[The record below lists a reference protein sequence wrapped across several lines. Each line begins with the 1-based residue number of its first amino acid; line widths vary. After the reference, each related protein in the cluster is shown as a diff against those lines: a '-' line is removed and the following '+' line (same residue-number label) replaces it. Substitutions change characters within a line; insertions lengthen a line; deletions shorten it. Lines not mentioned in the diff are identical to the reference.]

1 MSKAAIACAAAGS
14 LLATILRSSRD
25 AGQMRLQRAAELR
38 YLIND
43 IGRGRLLE

>member
-1 MSKAAIACAAAGS
+1 MSKAAIAGAAAGS
-14 LLATILRSSRD
+14 LLATILRSSQD